1 MMQNIVLNLSINEVN
16 LIIQALSKM
25 PFEAVNET
33 IINVRRQ
40 AIEQLQAA
48 VTTQPETPEAE

>member
-1 MMQNIVLNLSINEVN
+1 MQTITLTLNAAEVN
-16 LIIQALSKM
+16 LIIQALAKL
-25 PFEAVNET
+25 PFETVNET

-48 VTTQPETPEAE
+48 AAPAESTEDE